1 MKNPEI
7 EGEVSSV
14 GFDMDLF
21 AILTDPHAPQD
32 VYMDALGTV
41 CEHFTRCIAH
51 TLALRNGGDDE
62 GSGILLAVVGPV
74 FAETGNDKVAT
85 FAELFQHIG
94 DPTTAATVAKIV
106 PENIAAQLERY
117 RKSASALDSVLD
129 LLTKLS
135 ALKATPQ
142 EKADPAPSDDE
153 CDCIACRLDRE
164 LERKKAALKRY
175 NASGMEKSSGKNL
188 KH

>member
-32 VYMDALGTV
+32 VYMDALATV

-51 TLALRNGGDDE
+51 TLALRNSGDDE
-62 GSGILLAVVGPV
+62 GSGILIAVVGPV
-74 FAETGNDKVAT
+74 FAETGNDKIAS

-94 DPTTAATVAKIV
+94 DPTTAATIAKIV
-106 PENIAAQLERY
+106 PKSIAAQLERY

-135 ALKATPQ
+135 ATTPQ
-142 EKADPAPSDDE
+142 EKVDPAPSDDE
-153 CDCIACRLDRE
+153 CGCLACRLDRE

-175 NASGMEKSSGKNL
+175 KASGMEKASGKNL